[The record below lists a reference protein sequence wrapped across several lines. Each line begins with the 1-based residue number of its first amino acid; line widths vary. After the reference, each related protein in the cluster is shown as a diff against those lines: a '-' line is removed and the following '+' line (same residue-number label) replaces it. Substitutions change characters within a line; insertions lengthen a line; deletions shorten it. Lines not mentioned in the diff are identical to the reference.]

1 MIADILETLFWM
13 AIATLGIVISF
24 YGLYL
29 VAVED
34 PWDMVWVTAGFGLL
48 GAVSYTHLTLPTIAL
63 V

>member
-34 PWDMVWVTAGFGLL
+34 PWDMVWVTDGFGLL
-48 GAVSYTHLTLPTIAL
+48 GVTIL
-63 V
+63 RIK

>member
-1 MIADILETLFWM
+1 MVYDFLELLFWM
-13 AIATLGIVISF
+13 AIATLGIVVSF

-34 PWDMVWVTAGFGLL
+34 PWDMVS
-48 GAVSYTHLTLPTIAL
+48 VSYTHLTLPTSDL